1 MDFSPCAI
9 KWNDTGTKYWTNVEK
24 GVQTAWK
31 GKTPAEIWKYLESN
45 ATSYQCKWISAG
57 FLPSDY
63 LQKGFSIARCH
74 TRSISWWVKSK
85 TSIKTSVTLVLQ
97 NILTPLVKDIFLKL
111 WMFQCALLGSL
122 FRSEKNII
130 AAREDH
136 DEVLLARLLT
146 EESKRIRSCPRAK
159 DHW

>member
-9 KWNDTGTKYWTNVEK
+9 KWNDTNVEK

-31 GKTPAEIWKYLESN
+31 GKKPAEIWKYSESN

-57 FLPSDY
+57 LLPSDD
-63 LQKGFSIARCH
+63 LQKGFSTARCH

-85 TSIKTSVTLVLQ
+85 TSVKTSVTLVSQ
-97 NILTPLVKDIFLKL
+97 NILTPLVIDIFYFIKL
-111 WMFQCALLGSL
+111 WMFQCALLGPL

-136 DEVLLARLLT
+136 DEVLPARLLT
-146 EESKRIRSCPRAK
+146 EESKIIRSCPRAK